1 MKFFYLFAFSLLSIS
16 MFAQTSGTLKG
27 KLVDSISKQSMK
39 DASITLL
46 DAQDSTLEKFVL
58 ALAGGEFEMKD
69 IPFGT
74 YILQMSFQSY
84 KSYSKK
90 ISFTKEQPAQELGTV
105 YLYPQANDL
114 NEVVVESSRPIVMK
128 KDTVEYNA
136 SSFKTKPNAVVE
148 DLIRKLPGMEVA
160 KDGTVKAQG
169 ETVTRVLVDGKR
181 FFGDDP
187 KMATKNLPP
196 DIIDKIQVFDD
207 QSDQSKFT
215 GFDDG
220 NRVKTINITTKKDKR
235 KGFFGK
241 GILAGGANGDGA
253 LYDNSLNL
261 SHFDNNQQMTLLA
274 QANNVNKQNFS
285 KQDILGARG
294 TSTGG
299 ITTTIGAGLNYRDV
313 WGKKT
318 EVSGSYFYN
327 NQSTDNASNSLSQN
341 LIKADSTTFSNRV
354 STSVHDNENHRFN
367 FNIEHNFDSSN
378 SLIIRPN
385 VSTQHTGSTSN
396 DSTNSTES
404 KTGSLIYNSV
414 SNSTREN
421 TGYNG
426 TVEATFRHRFARRG
440 RTFSIGLN
448 LGGSTNNGDG
458 NNYSF
463 ITYPTRFKTV
473 NQQFNSTSN
482 SNNISTTL
490 SYTEPIGRNQL
501 IELNYN
507 IGFNNSNS
515 DRKTYSYNSTSKD
528 YDMLD
533 STLSNTYENSYKSN
547 RATLSYRFQNL
558 KYNFSVGSGVQYG
571 ERESHN
577 LSKNININQ
586 NFTNLY
592 PTANFNYEF
601 SKSRSIRFFYNGRT
615 TQPNINQL
623 QPLVTTTDSINIRS
637 GNPDLKQ
644 QFAHTF
650 RLLYR
655 SFDMVTQKV
664 IFATI
669 NASMIQNDI
678 QNSVTQYTNGR
689 TLTIPVNLNGTY
701 SISGYFNYGFPLKK
715 PKSNLNFSTNVS
727 YNQNQ
732 NLVTNIDNSNVAT
745 TISNYTKNTSL
756 GETISW
762 TTNLKDNFDMNFS
775 SNSNYNIAKQTLQTN
790 QNANYFTHTLSTE
803 ATYYTNS
810 GWVVSTDF
818 EYIYSTGRSAGYNT
832 SVPLWN
838 ASFAK
843 QLFKKKE
850 GEIKFY
856 VFDLLNQ
863 NVSFTRTLTGNTIQD
878 VQNKVLTR
886 YFMVSFTYNLRKFG
900 QKQDRKNRDGIPAEF
915 RKMQRGNGEGGGR
928 NGGGGGGRGG
938 GRFGN

>member
-1 MKFFYLFAFSLLSIS
+1 MKLFCLIAFTFLSSIS
-16 MFAQTSGTLKG
+16 FAQTSGSLKG
-27 KLVDSISKQSMK
+27 TLIDSVSKQSMK

-46 DAQDSTLEKFVL
+46 DAADSTLELFVL
-58 ALAGGEFEMKD
+58 ATAGGEFEIKN
-69 IPFGT
+69 ISFG
-74 YILQMSFQSY
+74 SFIVQIDFQGY
-84 KSYSKK
+84 KSYSKS
-90 ISFTKEQPAQELGTV
+90 ITFSKEKPSIEMGTI
-105 YLYPQANDL
+105 YMQPQANDL
-114 NEVVVESSRPIVMK
+114 NEVIVQSARPIVIK

-136 SSFKTKPNAVVE
+136 GSFKTKPNAVVE
-148 DLIRKLPGMEVA
+148 DLIKKLPGMEVS

-169 ETVTRVLVDGKR
+169 ETVTRILVDGKR

-241 GILAGGANGDGA
+241 GILAGGANNDEA
-253 LYDNSLNL
+253 LYDNSLNI
-261 SHFDNNQQMTLLA
+261 SRFNNQQQMTLLA
-274 QANNVNKQNFS
+274 QVNNVNKQNFS

-294 TSTGG
+294 SGSGG
-299 ITTTIGAGLNYRDV
+299 ITSTLGAGLNYRDV

-327 NQSTDNASNSLSQN
+327 NQSTDNAFNSLSQN
-341 LIKADSTTFSNRV
+341 LIKEDSTTLSSRT
-354 STSVHDNENHRFN
+354 STSEHDNQNHRFN

-385 VSTQHTGSTSN
+385 LSTQHTSSESN
-396 DSTNSTES
+396 DSTHSTES
-404 KTGSLIYNSV
+404 KAGSLIYNAV
-414 SNSTREN
+414 SHSTREN

-426 TVEATFRHRFARRG
+426 GLEATFRHRFAKRG
-440 RTFSIGLN
+440 RTYSVGLN

-463 ITYPTRFKTV
+463 ITYPTRIKTV

-482 SNNISTTL
+482 SNNVSTTL
-490 SYTEPIGRNQL
+490 SYTEPIGKGQL
-501 IELNYN
+501 LEFNYN
-507 IGFNNSNS
+507 FSLNNSNS
-515 DRKTYSYNSTSKD
+515 KRTTYNFNSSSKN
-528 YDMLD
+528 YDLQD
-533 STLSNTYENSYKSN
+533 SLLSNQYENSYLSN
-547 RATLSYRFQNL
+547 RGTLSYRVQGT
-558 KYNFSVGSGVQYG
+558 KYNFSLGSGVQFG
-571 ERESHN
+571 ERESQN
-577 LSKNININQ
+577 LSKNINIKQ

-592 PTANFNYEF
+592 PTANLNYEF
-601 SKSRSIRFFYNGRT
+601 TKTKSLRFFYNGRT
-615 TQPNINQL
+615 SQPSINQL
-623 QPLVTTTDSINIRS
+623 QPLVTTSDSINIRT

-655 SFDMVTQKV
+655 SFNMTTQKV

-701 SISGYFNYGFPLKK
+701 SVSGYFNYGFPLKK
-715 PKSNLNFSTNVS
+715 PKSNLNFSTNIS

-732 NLVTNIDNSNVAT
+732 NLVTNVDNTNVAT

-775 SNSNYNIAKQTLQTN
+775 STTNYNIAKQTLQIN
-790 QNANYFTHTLSTE
+790 QNANYFTETLGLE
-803 ATYYTNS
+803 VTYYTKS
-810 GWVVSTDF
+810 GWVLSSDF
-818 EYIYSTGRSAGYNT
+818 DYIYSTGRAVGYNN

-838 ASFAK
+838 ASLAK
-843 QLFKKKE
+843 QLFKKKQ
-850 GEIKFY
+850 GEIKFF

-886 YFMVSFTYNLRKFG
+886 YFMLSFTYNLRKFG
-900 QKQDRKNRDGIPAEF
+900 QKQDKKSGNNVPAEF
-915 RKMQRGNGEGGGR
+915 RKMNRNSEGGGGSR
-928 NGGGGGGRGG
+928 GSGNRGGGG
-938 GRFGN
+938 FGN

>member
-1 MKFFYLFAFSLLSIS
+1 MKFIYLIAFIFIS
-16 MFAQTSGTLKG
+16 TVSFAQTTGILKG
-27 KLVDSISKQSMK
+27 KLLDTVGKQSLK
-39 DASITLL
+39 DASVTLL
-46 DAQDSTLEKFVL
+46 DAEDSTLEIFVL
-58 ALAGGEFEMKD
+58 ATANGEFEMKN
-69 IPFGT
+69 ISFGT
-74 YILQMSFQSY
+74 YLLQINFQGYTSFNKKVTFSKEKPALEMGTIYLQPQS
-84 KSYSKK
+84 
-90 ISFTKEQPAQELGTV
+90 
-105 YLYPQANDL
+105 NDL
-114 NEVVVESSRPIVMK
+114 NEVIVQSARPIVMK

-136 SSFKTKPNAVVE
+136 GSFKTKPNAVVE
-148 DLIRKLPGMEVA
+148 DLLKKLPGVEVS
-160 KDGTVKAQG
+160 KDGAVKAQG
-169 ETVTRVLVDGKR
+169 ETVTRILVDGKR

-220 NRVKTINITTKKDKR
+220 NRIKTINITTKKDKR

-241 GILAGGANGDGA
+241 GIAGGGANNDGA

-261 SHFDNNQQMTLLA
+261 SHFNNNQQMTVLA

-285 KQDILGARG
+285 KQDILGSRG
-294 TSTGG
+294 SGNSG
-299 ITTTIGAGLNYRDV
+299 ITKTIGAGLNYKDV

-318 EVSGSYFYN
+318 DVSGSYFYN
-327 NQSTDNASNSLSQN
+327 NQTTENASNSLSQN
-341 LIKADSTTFSNRV
+341 LIKLDSTTFTNRTSN
-354 STSVHDNENHRFN
+354 SLQQNENHRFN
-367 FNIEHNFDSSN
+367 FNIEHQFDSSN
-378 SLIIRPN
+378 SIIIRPN
-385 VSTQHTGSTSN
+385 LSTQHTSSHSN
-396 DSTNSTES
+396 DSSNATES
-404 KTGSLIYNSV
+404 KASALIYNSV
-414 SNSTREN
+414 SHSTREN

-426 TVEATFRHRFARRG
+426 TLEATFRHRFPRKG
-440 RTFSIGLN
+440 RTYSIGVT

-473 NQQFNSTSN
+473 NQQFNSTNN

-490 SYTEPIGRNQL
+490 SYTEPVGKNQL
-501 IELNYN
+501 IELSYNYSY
-507 IGFNNSNS
+507 NNSNS
-515 DRKTYSYNSTSKD
+515 NRTTYNYNTASKN
-528 YDMLD
+528 YDLQD
-533 STLSNTYENSYKSN
+533 SLLSNKYENNYKSN
-547 RATLSYRFQNL
+547 RGTLSYRIQGT
-558 KYNFSVGSGVQYG
+558 KYTISVGSGIQYG

-577 LSKNININQ
+577 ISKVININQ
-586 NFTNLY
+586 NFTNIY

-601 SKSRSIRFFYNGRT
+601 SKTRSLRFFYNGRT
-615 TQPNINQL
+615 SQPTINQL
-623 QPLVTTTDSINIRS
+623 QPLVTTSDSINIRS

-655 SFDMVTQKV
+655 SFDMTTQRV

-689 TLTIPVNLNGTY
+689 TLTVPVNLNGTY
-701 SISGYFNYGFPLKK
+701 SLSGYFNYGFPLKK

-732 NLVTNIDNSNVAT
+732 NLVTNVDNSNAST
-745 TISNYTKNTSL
+745 TIGNYTKNTSL
-756 GETISW
+756 SQSISW

-775 SNSNYNIAKQTLQTN
+775 SNSNYNIARQTLQST
-790 QNANYFTHTLSTE
+790 QNANYFTQTFSTE

-810 GWVVSTDF
+810 GWIVSTDF
-818 EYIYSTGRSAGYNT
+818 DYIYSSGRSAGYNN

-850 GEIKFY
+850 GEIRFF

-886 YFMVSFTYNLRKFG
+886 YFMLTFTYNLRKFG
-900 QKQDRKNRDGIPAEF
+900 QKGDRKSKDGMPNF
-915 RKMQRGNGEGGGR
+915 KKMQKDGNK
-928 NGGGGGGRGG
+928 NGGGGNRNGGNRGG
-938 GRFGN
+938 GGFNF

>member
-1 MKFFYLFAFSLLSIS
+1 MKWIYLIAFIVLCGAAS
-16 MFAQTSGTLKG
+16 AQTTGTLKG
-27 KLVDSISKQSMK
+27 KLVDTVGKQSLK
-39 DASITLL
+39 DATVTLL
-46 DAQDSTLEKFVL
+46 DAEDSTLEIFVL
-58 ALAGGEFEMKD
+58 AAANGEFEMKN
-69 IPFGT
+69 ISFGT
-74 YILQMSFQSY
+74 FILQINFQGYTSFH
-84 KSYSKK
+84 KK
-90 ISFTKEQPAQELGTV
+90 VSFTKEKPLLEMGTI
-105 YLYPQANDL
+105 YLQPQASDL
-114 NEVVVESSRPIVMK
+114 NEVVVQSARPIVMK

-148 DLIRKLPGMEVA
+148 DLIKKLPGMEVA
-160 KDGTVKAQG
+160 KDGSVKAQG
-169 ETVTRVLVDGKR
+169 ETVTRILVDGKR

-241 GILAGGANGDGA
+241 GVVGGGANEDNA
-253 LYDNSLNL
+253 LYDNNLNL
-261 SHFDNNQQMTLLA
+261 SHFNNNQQMTLLA

-294 TSTGG
+294 SGTSG
-299 ITTTIGAGLNYRDV
+299 ITKTIGAGLNYRDM

-318 EVSGSYFYN
+318 DVSDSYFYN
-327 NQSTDNASNSLSQN
+327 DQSTDNASTSLSQN
-341 LIKADSTTFSNRV
+341 LINQDSTTFTTRGSSSLQN
-354 STSVHDNENHRFN
+354 NENHRFN
-367 FNIEHNFDSSN
+367 FNIEHMFDSSN
-378 SLIIRPN
+378 SIIIRPN
-385 VSTQHTGSTSN
+385 LSTQHTSSTSN
-396 DSTNSTES
+396 DSSNATES
-404 KTGSLIYNSV
+404 KAGGLIYNSV

-426 TVEATFRHRFARRG
+426 TVEATFRHRFAKKG
-440 RTFSIGLN
+440 RTYSIGVTLSGN
-448 LGGSTNNGDG
+448 TNNGDG

-482 SNNISTTL
+482 SNSVSTTL
-490 SYTEPIGRNQL
+490 SYTEPVGRNQL

-507 IGFNNSNS
+507 YSFNNSNS
-515 DRKTYSYNSTSKD
+515 NRTTYNYNTVSKD
-528 YDMLD
+528 YDLRD
-533 STLSNTYENSYKSN
+533 SLLSNQYENNYKSN
-547 RATLSYRFQNL
+547 RVTLSYRIQGA
-558 KYNFSVGSGVQYG
+558 KYTASVGSGIQYG

-577 LSKNININQ
+577 LSKAINIGQ
-586 NFTNLY
+586 QFTNLY

-601 SKSRSIRFFYNGRT
+601 SKTKSLRFFYNGRT
-615 TQPNINQL
+615 AQPSINQL

-644 QFAHTF
+644 QFTHTF

-655 SFDMVTQKV
+655 SFDNVTQRV

-669 NASMIQNDI
+669 NASIIQNDI

-701 SISGYFNYGFPLKK
+701 SLNGYFNYGFPLKN

-732 NLVTNIDNSNVAT
+732 NLVTNVDNSNVAT

-775 SNSNYNIAKQTLQTN
+775 SNSNYNIARQTLQSN
-790 QNANYFTHTLSTE
+790 QNANYFTQTLSTE
-803 ATYYTNS
+803 VTYYTNS
-810 GWVVSTDF
+810 GWILSTDF
-818 EYIYSTGRSAGYNT
+818 DYIYSAGRSAGYNN

-838 ASFAK
+838 ASIAK

-850 GEIKFY
+850 GEIRFF

-863 NVSFTRTLTGNTIQD
+863 NVSYTRTLTLNTVQD
-878 VQNKVLTR
+878 VKNKVLTR
-886 YFMVSFTYNLRKFG
+886 YCMLTFTYNLRKFG
-900 QKQDRKNRDGIPAEF
+900 QKGDRKQNRDGIPTNI
-915 RKMQRGNGEGGGR
+915 RRMQNGGGNR
-928 NGGGGGGRGG
+928 GGGGGGRSGGG